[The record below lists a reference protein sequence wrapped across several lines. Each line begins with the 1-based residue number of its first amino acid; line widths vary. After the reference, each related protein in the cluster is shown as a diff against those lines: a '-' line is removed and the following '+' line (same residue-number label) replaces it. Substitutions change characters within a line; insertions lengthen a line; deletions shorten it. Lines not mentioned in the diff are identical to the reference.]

1 MRVLIVEDD
10 PKIAGFI
17 SKGLQA
23 EQHQVETAR
32 DGLLGLEKARRDQF
46 DLIILD
52 IMLPSLSG
60 FDFLKTFRE
69 TEKKTLVIAVTARGE
84 VEDRVR
90 GLDVGADDYI
100 VKPFSFVELLARI
113 RALFRRIGDSELK
126 LESGPFALD
135 RLKQTVS
142 FEQQTVELTK
152 REFQLLSY
160 FLQHKNEVLTRAM
173 IADRV
178 WGYQFDTGTNVVDV
192 YVNYLRKKL
201 KPLRGEQF
209 IQTVRGIG
217 YIFKDQ
223 VKMSCDNP

>member
-1 MRVLIVEDD
+1 MRVLVVEDD

-17 SKGLQA
+17 CKGLEA
-23 EQHQVETAR
+23 EQHHVETCN
-32 DGLLGLEKARRDQF
+32 DGIHGLETATRGQF

-52 IMLPSLSG
+52 IMLPGMNG
-60 FDFLKTFRE
+60 FDFLKKFRE

-113 RALFRRIGDSELK
+113 RALFRRIGDAEMK
-126 LESGPFALD
+126 VESGPFSLD

-142 FEQQTVELTK
+142 YEDKTIELTK
-152 REFQLLSY
+152 REFQLLAY
-160 FLQHKNEVLTRAM
+160 FLQHNNEVLTRAM

-201 KPLRGEQF
+201 KPFNEEQF

-223 VKMSCDNP
+223 VELSCDKS